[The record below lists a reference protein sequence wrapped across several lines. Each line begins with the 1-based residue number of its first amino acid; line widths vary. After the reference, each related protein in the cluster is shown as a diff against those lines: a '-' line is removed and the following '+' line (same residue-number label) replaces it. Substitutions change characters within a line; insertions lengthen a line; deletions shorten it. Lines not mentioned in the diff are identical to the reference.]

1 MHPPKMHPKDWIEIR
16 REGVLC
22 RPGALHIDP
31 VQPVA
36 DAIVTHGHADHA
48 RSGHGR
54 VFATPETLAI
64 MRARYGDGH
73 ARTEYPLSYGE
84 TVEVNGVKLSLH
96 PAGHILGSAQARLEY
111 NGSSIVFSG
120 DYKRRPDPTCV
131 PFEPVP
137 CDVFVTEATFALP
150 VFRHPPLDSEIA
162 KLLASLRQFPDRC
175 HLIGVYALGKCQRLM
190 MALRAAGYD
199 DTIYLHGAMVRLCE
213 LYQDFG
219 LDLGSWQVVTPEN
232 AKSLAGKI
240 VLCPPSALQ
249 DRWSRKLPD
258 VLTAAASGW
267 MRIRAR
273 AKQKGVEL
281 PLVVS
286 DHADWD
292 ELTATLSDV
301 GAPEV
306 WVTHGRD
313 DALVHYA
320 TQNGFKAQ
328 ALHLLGYEDDSE

>member
-1 MHPPKMHPKDWIEIR
+1 MHPKDWIEIK

-22 RPGALHIDP
+22 RPGKLHIDP

-36 DAIVTHGHADHA
+36 DAIITHGHADHA

-64 MRARYGDGH
+64 MRARYGDDH
-73 ARTEYPLSYGE
+73 ARTEHPLKYGE
-84 TVEVNGVKLSLH
+84 TVEINGVKVSLH

-111 NGSSIVFSG
+111 DGSSIVFSG
-120 DYKRRPDPTCV
+120 DYKRRPDPTCT

-199 DTIYLHGAMVRLCE
+199 DTVYLHGAMVRLCE

-219 LDLGSWQVVTPEN
+219 LDLGSWAVVTPEN
-232 AKSLAGKI
+232 ARTLAGRI

-292 ELTATLSDV
+292 ELVATLSDV

-320 TQNGFKAQ
+320 THHGFKAQ